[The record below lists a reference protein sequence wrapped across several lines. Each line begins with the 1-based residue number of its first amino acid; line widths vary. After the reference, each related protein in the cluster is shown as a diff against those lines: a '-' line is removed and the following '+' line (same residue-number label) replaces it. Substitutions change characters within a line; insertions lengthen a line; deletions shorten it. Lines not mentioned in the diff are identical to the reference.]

1 MTTATPPANIL
12 GQRVLFGASWS
23 AIAKVTIQLSALA
36 ASTVVA
42 RRVTPYAFGIV
53 GMATLAIGL
62 ISLFRDLG
70 TASAVIQRRDLN
82 QHLLSSLFWVNVGI
96 GFAGTALCF
105 LSAPVAAR
113 IFREPA
119 VVPVVRVLS
128 ASFLIGSVSNIHSA
142 LLNRSMTF
150 KKLSLIDISSSVI
163 GLGVVVTLA

>member
-1 MTTATPPANIL
+1 MSTATPAPTVL
-12 GQRVLFGASWS
+12 SQRALFGVSWS
-23 AIAKVTIQLSALA
+23 ATARITIQLSTIV

-42 RRVTPYAFGIV
+42 RRVPPYAFGVV

-70 TASAVIQRRDLN
+70 TAAAVIQKRDLN

-128 ASFLIGSVSNIHSA
+128 ASFLIGTPAN
-142 LLNRSMTF
+142 
-150 KKLSLIDISSSVI
+150 
-163 GLGVVVTLA
+163 

>member
-1 MTTATPPANIL
+1 MSTAIPTANIL

-23 AIAKVTIQLSALA
+23 AIARVTIQLSALA

-42 RRVTPYAFGIV
+42 RRVPPYAYGIV

-70 TASAVIQRRDLN
+70 TASAVIQKRDLN

-128 ASFLIGSVSNIHSA
+128 ALIF
-142 LLNRSMTF
+142 NRKSYQY
-150 KKLSLIDISSSVI
+150 SRRASEPIDDI
-163 GLGVVVTLA
+163 